1 MNDFAEEHLLPG
13 SEFHGCMLILTAV
26 AAQINPGILA
36 AIQGNDD
43 GDFSVELTN
52 FQQSSEIENEEEI
65 DDEVDEID

>member
-1 MNDFAEEHLLPG
+1 
-13 SEFHGCMLILTAV
+13 MLILTAV